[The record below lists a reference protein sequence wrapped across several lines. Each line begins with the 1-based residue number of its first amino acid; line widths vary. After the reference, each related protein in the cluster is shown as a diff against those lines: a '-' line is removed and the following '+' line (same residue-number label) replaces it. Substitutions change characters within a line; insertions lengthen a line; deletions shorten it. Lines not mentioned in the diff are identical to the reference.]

1 MWQMDELSPRERA
14 MLSSLPRAR
23 VGSAA
28 LEDRVVTAL
37 VQRGMLRR
45 TVMAFGRAPWR
56 MMVPLSAAAAVFLM
70 SAVLGRTSQAA
81 DVAATNEAAGTS
93 ASLAVGTEENMLLET
108 AASIGDSIR
117 LAAIVSGAMAA
128 RHVTNSPLM
137 PAVERMGSTYAGAF
151 TLLRPDTVQAL
162 ARIARDLVRTTY
174 RAAALQLARTRA
186 DSMFAL
192 APMALPEPVA
202 R

>member
-1 MWQMDELSPRERA
+1 MWHMDELSPRERM

-37 VQRGMLRR
+37 VQRGLLRR

-81 DVAATNEAAGTS
+81 DVAATTEATGPS
-93 ASLAVGTEENMLLET
+93 ASLSS
-108 AASIGDSIR
+108 SIADSMR
-117 LAAIVSGAMAA
+117 LAMFVSGALTA
-128 RHVTNSPLM
+128 RRVTNSPI
-137 PAVERMGSTYAGAF
+137 VNRVGSTYAGAF
-151 TLLRPDTVQAL
+151 TLLRPDTVQTL
-162 ARIARDLVRTTY
+162 ARIARDIVVTTY
-174 RAAALQLARTRA
+174 RAAALQLARTHQ

-192 APMALPEPVA
+192 ARTALPEPVA